1 MTTVLP
7 ARPGE
12 APADGQPRHADGAAG
27 VVKLLGLAPGALPDE
42 LTAGVDPSIGWIFQ
56 QLRSLERQEQPE
68 EQLQSAALATGGPT
82 GLFRWVEYVRR
93 LDTAG
98 MLTRTITVGGELL
111 CSVGPLGTGPSD
123 RPPAFDPAARQR
135 VSRLSVLRV
144 ENGRMLAQHPASHL
158 AVELGPLGTEVVGLL
173 TDWVGWR
180 DIAQRAGADRTGEL
194 VRAVLGQLVRAG
206 VVEQVTDG
214 DAATDHRT
222 SAAEQLWNPF
232 DWWLHSRSRHPRTVA
247 GWGGTYPGSGLLE
260 RLPALPEPYAGRI
273 VDLPSPDLDALVHS
287 GRTLTDVMEARRSI
301 REHDDD
307 RPLTLDQL
315 GELLFRSARTRAVVG
330 TSPGTEADT
339 DEIVDRPYPGGGAL
353 HELEVY
359 LVVRLVSGLDSGVWH
374 YRSADHGLQWVSGI
388 EEPAEQMLWAAQ
400 SASNMTAQP
409 QVLVVLSSRF
419 GRLMYKY
426 EAIAYALTLKH
437 VGVLMQNLYL
447 VATDM
452 AIAPTA
458 IGSGDAAC
466 FASITGRD
474 PMAEGSVGEFIVGS
488 LPSVIRP
495 GPLSQWKD

>member
-7 ARPGE
+7 ARTGHE
-12 APADGQPRHADGAAG
+12 LLTEPAAV
-27 VVKLLGLAPGALPDE
+27 VVKLIGLTPGALPDE
-42 LTAGVDPSIGWIFQ
+42 LTAGADPSVGWIFQ
-56 QLRSLERQEQPE
+56 QLRSLEQQAQPE

-98 MLTRTITVGGELL
+98 MLTRSITVDGRLL

-123 RPPAFDPAARQR
+123 RPAAFDPGANQR
-135 VSRLSVLRV
+135 ISRLAVLRV
-144 ENGRMLAQHPASHL
+144 DGGRLLAQHPSSHL
-158 AVELGPLGTEVVGLL
+158 AVVLGTAGTEVVAML

-180 DIAQRAGADRTGEL
+180 DIEQRVPGLTGDL
-194 VRAVLGQLVRAG
+194 VRAVLAQLVRAG
-206 VVEQVTDG
+206 VAEQLPADG
-214 DAATDHRT
+214 DPTRLP

-247 GWGGTYPGSGLLE
+247 GWGGTYPGTGVLE
-260 RLPALPEPYAGRI
+260 RLPALPEPYAGR
-273 VDLPSPDLDALVHS
+273 VVELPAPDLAVLVRD

-301 REHDDD
+301 REHDDA
-307 RPLTLDQL
+307 RPITLEQL
-315 GELLFRSARTRAVVG
+315 GELLYRSARTRAVVG

-359 LVVRLVSGLDSGVWH
+359 LVVRLCAGLDAGVWH
-374 YRSADHGLQWVSGI
+374 YRSADHALQWVSGI

-400 SASNMTAQP
+400 SASNMTGQP
-409 QVLVVLSSRF
+409 QVLLVMASRF

-458 IGSGDAAC
+458 IGSGDAGC
-466 FASITGRD
+466 FATITGRD